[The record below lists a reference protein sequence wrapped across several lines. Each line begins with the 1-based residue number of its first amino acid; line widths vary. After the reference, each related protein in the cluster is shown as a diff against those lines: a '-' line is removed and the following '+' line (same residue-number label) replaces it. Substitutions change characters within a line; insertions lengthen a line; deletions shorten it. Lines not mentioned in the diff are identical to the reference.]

1 MEGIL
6 PSKYPQ
12 ANDQNQFIPSKF
24 AFQDLTFLNAS
35 FLLCNQTNY
44 HSLSLS
50 RGARKINSFKSYHL
64 TTIHSPKQRLTSS
77 AVEPPQLDSYSLGW
91 MDCIHQVLVISLP
104 PENRLFFFFPT
115 SSWLHLQS
123 FLLPL
128 SPSMFIKKKSTYYSR
143 LRSSSIYSH
152 EGFPSTWPNVD
163 FFNFEFLYYL
173 FFVAITPYLKFNHYY
188 SRQRSRFYTLHLPI
202 LSKIVLWI
210 GSSSYF
216 LRYTNES
223 NRKANFIKDNP
234 KH

>member
-12 ANDQNQFIPSKF
+12 ANDQNQLIPSKF

-104 PENRLFFFFPT
+104 PENRLFFFFPNLFLVAPSELLVAT
-115 SSWLHLQS
+115 FPLYVYQKKVHLL
-123 FLLPL
+123 FKVKVK
-128 SPSMFIKKKSTYYSR
+128 F
-143 LRSSSIYSH
+143 
-152 EGFPSTWPNVD
+152 
-163 FFNFEFLYYL
+163 YL
-173 FFVAITPYLKFNHYY
+173 FP
-188 SRQRSRFYTLHLPI
+188 
-202 LSKIVLWI
+202 
-210 GSSSYF
+210 
-216 LRYTNES
+216 
-223 NRKANFIKDNP
+223 
-234 KH
+234 

>member
-12 ANDQNQFIPSKF
+12 ANDQNQLIPSKF

-104 PENRLFFFFPT
+104 PENRLFFFSQPLPGCTFRASCCHFP
-115 SSWLHLQS
+115 
-123 FLLPL
+123 PL
-128 SPSMFIKKKSTYYSR
+128 CLSKKSP
-143 LRSSSIYSH
+143 LIIQ
-152 EGFPSTWPNVD
+152 G
-163 FFNFEFLYYL
+163 
-173 FFVAITPYLKFNHYY
+173 
-188 SRQRSRFYTLHLPI
+188 
-202 LSKIVLWI
+202 
-210 GSSSYF
+210 
-216 LRYTNES
+216 
-223 NRKANFIKDNP
+223 
-234 KH
+234 